1 MIVVTLR
8 WGVRAYIYV
17 VTIVSILGSV
27 LHEARSHYH
36 LRCVIKNHLHM
47 REFSVRGIHV
57 KTFKFKEMGSD
68 KIQARMNISQESKIF
83 CLSTD
88 CRIEVYM

>member
-27 LHEARSHYH
+27 LQEDRSHYH
-36 LRCVIKNHLHM
+36 LRCVIKNRLHIE
-47 REFSVRGIHV
+47 RVFS
-57 KTFKFKEMGSD
+57 
-68 KIQARMNISQESKIF
+68 
-83 CLSTD
+83 
-88 CRIEVYM
+88 

>member
-36 LRCVIKNHLHM
+36 LCCVIKNRLHIERVFQLEEYVSRHLSS
-47 REFSVRGIHV
+47 RKWGVTRFR
-57 KTFKFKEMGSD
+57 
-68 KIQARMNISQESKIF
+68 QE
-83 CLSTD
+83 
-88 CRIEVYM
+88 

>member
-1 MIVVTLR
+1 MIVVTLT

-36 LRCVIKNHLHM
+36 LRGVIKNRLHIE
-47 REFSVRGIHV
+47 RVFS
-57 KTFKFKEMGSD
+57 
-68 KIQARMNISQESKIF
+68 
-83 CLSTD
+83 
-88 CRIEVYM
+88 